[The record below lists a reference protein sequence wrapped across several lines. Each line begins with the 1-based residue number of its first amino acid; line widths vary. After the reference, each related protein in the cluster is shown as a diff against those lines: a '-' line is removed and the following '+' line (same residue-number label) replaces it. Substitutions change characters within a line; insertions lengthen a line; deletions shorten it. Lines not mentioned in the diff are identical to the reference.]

1 MHVKKEEKEDRM
13 NKFGIALAAIVVA
26 ATSLRGA
33 EPITPSVDNHHVLSF
48 AASTTSGDIEYRY
61 MFHDSRL
68 AAIAILGYD
77 QQSSKSSS
85 SSSSGITS
93 QVKFHMLDLGVGLRN
108 NFMTR
113 EQLRPFVQ
121 VDVLRSSASSGCG
134 SRYASPYWNYSASG
148 GAEYFLGKRLSVEG
162 RAGLRY
168 AHASLDCSFL
178 GVTQTF
184 SARTA
189 GTFRSAL
196 AINFYF

>member
-1 MHVKKEEKEDRM
+1 M
-13 NKFGIALAAIVVA
+13 NKFGIALASIVLA
-26 ATSLRGA
+26 ATTLRGA
-33 EPITPSVDNHHVLSF
+33 EPITPPVDNHHVLSF
-48 AASTTSGDIEYRY
+48 AASNSSGDIEYRY

-68 AAIAILGYD
+68 AAIALLGYSE
-77 QQSSKSSS
+77 QSSKSSS
-85 SSSSGITS
+85 SSTVGNITS
-93 QVKFHMLDLGVGLRN
+93 KSKFRTLDLGAGLRN

-121 VDVLRSSASSGCG
+121 VDVLRSSTGSSCH
-134 SRYASPYWNYSASG
+134 SISVSPYWTYAASG

-168 AHASLDCSFL
+168 AHSSSDCSL
-178 GVTQTF
+178 GGVTESF

>member
-1 MHVKKEEKEDRM
+1 M
-13 NKFGIALAAIVVA
+13 NKFGIALALIVVA
-26 ATSLRGA
+26 ATTLRGA
-33 EPITPSVDNHHVLSF
+33 EPITPPVDNHHVLSF
-48 AASTTSGDIEYRY
+48 AASNSSGDIEYRY

-68 AAIAILGYD
+68 AAIALLGYSE
-77 QQSSKSSS
+77 QSSKSSS
-85 SSSSGITS
+85 SFSSGITS
-93 QVKFHMLDLGVGLRN
+93 QVKFRTLDLGAGLRN

-121 VDVLRSSASSGCG
+121 VDVLRSSTGSGCVNVF
-134 SRYASPYWNYSASG
+134 ASPYWNYTASG

-168 AHASLDCSFL
+168 AHSSLDCSFL

-184 SARTA
+184 SARTV

>member
-1 MHVKKEEKEDRM
+1 M
-13 NKFGIALAAIVVA
+13 NKLGIALASIVVA
-26 ATSLRGA
+26 ATTLRGA

-68 AAIAILGYD
+68 AAIAILGYSE
-77 QQSSKSSS
+77 QSSTSSS
-85 SSSSGITS
+85 SSTVGSITS
-93 QVKFHMLDLGVGLRN
+93 KSKFHMLDLGVGLRN

-134 SRYASPYWNYSASG
+134 SGYASPYWNYSASG

-168 AHASLDCSFL
+168 AHASLDCSLF
-178 GVTQTF
+178 GVTQTL
-184 SARTA
+184 SAHST

>member
-93 QVKFHMLDLGVGLRN
+93 QVKFVAILELLGEWRRGVLSRKTPQRRGSGRPAVRSRVLGLFVVRRHSDA
-108 NFMTR
+108 FR
-113 EQLRPFVQ
+113 ALHRHVSLRPGHQ
-121 VDVLRSSASSGCG
+121 LLLLNR
-134 SRYASPYWNYSASG
+134 
-148 GAEYFLGKRLSVEG
+148 
-162 RAGLRY
+162 
-168 AHASLDCSFL
+168 
-178 GVTQTF
+178 
-184 SARTA
+184 
-189 GTFRSAL
+189 
-196 AINFYF
+196 